1 MSPQRRRLFIALAG
15 LVVGVLVFIA
25 AAARVTGDDPVEPV
39 DQESVGPVLLLPGY
53 GGNTNSLE
61 VLQAA
66 LIDSGRDARIIDPPG
81 DGTGDLVEQA
91 QQVEQV
97 ASSLVAQG
105 APSVDVVGYSA
116 GGVVARVFVDSEG
129 GGSLVRRAVTLASPH
144 HGTDI
149 AALAGG
155 LAPDACPAACEQLV
169 PDSDLLRGLNVDD
182 ETPAGPEW
190 VSLWTTDDQT
200 VVPPS
205 SGSLDGAVDYSIQS
219 VCPALVVSH
228 GDVPRT
234 PAVIAMVLDA
244 LGPETPLVPT
254 AESVCS

>member
-15 LVVGVLVFIA
+15 LVVGVLIFIA
-25 AAARVTGDDPVEPV
+25 AAARVTGDDPIEPV
-39 DQESVGPVLLLPGY
+39 EQESLGPVLLLPGY
-53 GGNTNSLE
+53 GGNTTSLE

-66 LIDSGRDARIIDPPG
+66 LIESGRDARIIEAPG
-81 DGTGDLVEQA
+81 DGTGDLIEQA

-97 ASSLVAQG
+97 ASSLIGQG

-129 GGSLVRRAVTLASPH
+129 GGSLVRRAITLASPH

-155 LAPDACPAACEQLV
+155 LAPDACPVACQQLV
-169 PDSDLLRGLNVDD
+169 PDSDLLRDLNVDD
-182 ETPAGPEW
+182 ETPEGPAW

-205 SGSLDGAVDYSIQS
+205 SGSLEGAVDYSIQS
-219 VCPALVVSH
+219 VCPGLSVSH
-228 GDVPRT
+228 ADVPRT
-234 PAVIAMVLDA
+234 SAVIAMVLDA
-244 LGPETPLVPT
+244 LAPETPTVPT
-254 AESVCS
+254 AEDICS

>member
-25 AAARVTGDDPVEPV
+25 AISRVTGDDEVDPVGQ
-39 DQESVGPVLLLPGY
+39 DTLGPVLLLPGY

-61 VLQAA
+61 VLQTA
-66 LIDSGRDARIIDPPG
+66 LVESGRDARIVSAPG

-91 QQVEQV
+91 ENVREVVER
-97 ASSLVAQG
+97 LIEQG
-105 APSVDVVGYSA
+105 APSVDVIGYSA
-116 GGVVARVFVDSEG
+116 GGVVLRAFVDSEG
-129 GGSLVRRAVTLASPH
+129 GGSLVRRAITLASPH

-155 LAPDACPAACEQLV
+155 LAPDACPQACLQLV
-169 PDSDLLRGLNVDD
+169 PDSDLLRDLNATD
-182 ETPAGPEW
+182 ETPPGPAW
-190 VSLWTTDDQT
+190 VSVWTTDDQT
-200 VVPPS
+200 VVPPD

-219 VCPALVVSH
+219 VCPALTVSH

-234 PAVIAMVLDA
+234 PAVIAMVLA
-244 LGPETPLVPT
+244 SLGPEPPAVPGRD
-254 AESVCS
+254 VC